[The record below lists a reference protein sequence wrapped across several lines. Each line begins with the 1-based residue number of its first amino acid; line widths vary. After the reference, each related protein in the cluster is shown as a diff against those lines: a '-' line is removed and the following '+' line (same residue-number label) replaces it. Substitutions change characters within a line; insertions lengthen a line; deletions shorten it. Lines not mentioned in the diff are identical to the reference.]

1 MRGTLTSAS
10 QILSCAYMR
19 NKKKIYLSLSFLV
32 VLTALIFLFKDPIF
46 NYIRPLKIINI
57 DLVHVPQNRLRFKLN
72 VTTNRECNAVV
83 KYWAKDG
90 KDTLYTAISAG
101 KSKHT
106 LWIVN
111 TVAKNDYQFQVISY
125 DAYSK
130 KISKKYPFAT
140 KPIYQATPYFNV
152 ALLDTTFSKELKNK
166 YFLTQILTEPGS
178 AVILDYKGNIV
189 WYEAFKKGAK
199 VTHWTADKTILCILG
214 SENIPSSG
222 GDEIIEMALSGEIVT
237 HFQLGKG
244 EMDKMVHH
252 EVRADD
258 EGNIYALTFDK
269 KVFDLSSVGG
279 SRQDTVNADG
289 IVVFNRSGKK
299 IWEWTVLDHLDPL
312 ADPNI
317 MKLKKDWVHAN
328 SVFRE
333 KDGNFLISYRDLN
346 QVWRIDFKTG
356 KVLWKF
362 GENGDFKLDEKSL
375 FSAQHFAHI
384 NERNEL
390 MILDNGKDKGI
401 TRALSF
407 QINEDKQEAVSKI
420 NIALPKEY
428 FTTAKGN
435 AQLFNGNKVLFS
447 LTDPRAFLITDLNGK
462 ILWKLNV
469 GGDPYRIEE
478 AHYFLVDKPV
488 LHAN

>member
-1 MRGTLTSAS
+1 
-10 QILSCAYMR
+10 MR
-19 NKKKIYLSLSFLV
+19 NKKKIYFSISFFAILIALSFL
-32 VLTALIFLFKDPIF
+32 FKERIY
-46 NYIRPLKIINI
+46 NYIKPLKIKNI

-72 VTTNRECNAVV
+72 VTTNRSCDAVV
-83 KYWAKDG
+83 KYWAKNS
-90 KDTLYTAISAG
+90 KDTLYTAVSEG

-111 TVAKNDYQFQVISY
+111 TLGRTEYTFQVISFN
-125 DAYSK
+125 AGSK
-130 KISKKYPFAT
+130 TLSKKYPFET
-140 KPIYQATPYFNV
+140 KTIYQATPYFSMEYM
-152 ALLDTTFSKELKNK
+152 DEKFSKEMNHK
-166 YFLTQILTEPGS
+166 YFLTQILSEPGS
-178 AVILDYKGNIV
+178 AVILDHKGNIV

-199 VTHWTADKTILCILG
+199 VTHWTPQKTILCILG

-222 GDEIIEMALSGEIVT
+222 GDEIMELSLSGEILT

-252 EVRADD
+252 EVRVDD
-258 EGNIYALTFDK
+258 QGNIYALTFDK

-279 SRQDTVNADG
+279 SKQDTVNADG
-289 IVVFNRSGKK
+289 IVIFNRAGKK
-299 IWEWTVLDHLDPL
+299 LWEWSVLDHLDPL
-312 ADPNI
+312 AEPNI
-317 MKLKKDWVHAN
+317 LKLKKDWVHAN

-362 GENGDFKLDEKSL
+362 GEKGDFKLDDENL
-375 FSAQHFAHI
+375 FSSQHFAHI

-390 MILDNGKDKGI
+390 MILDNGTKKGI

-407 QINEDKQEAVSKI
+407 QLNEEMQEAIPKI
-420 NIALPKEY
+420 NISLPKDY
-428 FTTAKGN
+428 YTTAKGN
-435 AQLFNGNKVLFS
+435 AQLLNGNKVLFS
-447 LTDPRAFLITDLNGK
+447 LTDPRAFLITDLTGTL
-462 ILWKLNV
+462 LWKLNV

-478 AHYFLVDKPV
+478 AHHFLYDKPV
-488 LHAN
+488 FNAD